1 VLPSGHEKDDGDKRS
16 VTSRFLRR
24 G

>member
-16 VTSRFLRR
+16 VASRFLRR